1 MPQGIL
7 ISSFFSIS
15 SSVDLEHTS
24 NNLETRHLLLEYPRC
39 SVFPGFPLSF
49 GLFDVES
56 WFCEEGMQPPPLSPC
71 TRNKEPRSACN
82 KVLTFCR
89 ILWHNDLTSNSLQIS
104 FTYKI
109 QGDQK
114 QNILR
119 KSFLYTKILIFFF
132 LINSKYVYRGKNET
146 FSHNNYY
153 LSFV

>member
-1 MPQGIL
+1 MLTGSPLSATYPTIPVPQGIL

-39 SVFPGFPLSF
+39 SVLPGFPLSF

-56 WFCEEGMQPPPLSPC
+56 WFCEDGMQPPPLSPC

-89 ILWHNDLTSNSLQIS
+89 ILWHSDLTSNSLQIS

-114 QNILR
+114 QNILES
-119 KSFLYTKILIFFF
+119 KKFSLYKNFSTLGATFFF
-132 LINSKYVYRGKNET
+132 FFFK
-146 FSHNNYY
+146 
-153 LSFV
+153 